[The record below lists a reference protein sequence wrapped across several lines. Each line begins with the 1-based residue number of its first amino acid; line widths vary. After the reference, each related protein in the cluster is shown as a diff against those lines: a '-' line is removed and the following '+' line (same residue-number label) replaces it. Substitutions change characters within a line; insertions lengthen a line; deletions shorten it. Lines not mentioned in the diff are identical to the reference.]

1 MAKKKRVAIVGG
13 GVSGLVAI
21 QACLEK
27 GLEPVCFE
35 SSDGCGGLWRGRGE
49 YDTAAYDSLHIRT
62 DVNHGSFMGLALP
75 SELRSKWFCQWINGG
90 AHIDVVAKY
99 IEAFVAKFGLD
110 KYVRFNTT
118 DLSICYYP
126 GYVTPGGE
134 GGADA
139 GGVTW
144 YTRWHIISGF
154 FVNIALCLFFP
165 IHLFGALFVR
175 IRHTLFPPT
184 PAKKG
189 K

>member
-1 MAKKKRVAIVGG
+1 MQQLRVEADTPLQGRWRRCQCNNNRCQCRYRFSCCGG
-13 GVSGLVAI
+13 GVAGFFAS
-21 QACLEK
+21 QACLER
-27 GLEPVCFE
+27 GLGPVCFE

-118 DLSICYYP
+118 VVKVEKRGDGWRVLDLRCCR
-126 GYVTPGGE
+126 
-134 GGADA
+134 GAA
-139 GGVTW
+139 
-144 YTRWHIISGF
+144 
-154 FVNIALCLFFP
+154 
-165 IHLFGALFVR
+165 
-175 IRHTLFPPT
+175 
-184 PAKKG
+184 
-189 K
+189 

>member
-1 MAKKKRVAIVGG
+1 MQRQMDADSAYLWQRMRKDAHGTGMQVVAPFMYI
-13 GVSGLVAI
+13 
-21 QACLEK
+21 
-27 GLEPVCFE
+27 
-35 SSDGCGGLWRGRGE
+35 
-49 YDTAAYDSLHIRT
+49 DT
-62 DVNHGSFMGLALP
+62 MLALLKKSQP
-75 SELRSKWFCQWINGG
+75 L
-90 AHIDVVAKY
+90 KY
-99 IEAFVAKFGLD
+99 
-110 KYVRFNTT
+110 
-118 DLSICYYP
+118 LSICYYP

-134 GGADA
+134 GGVDE

>member
-1 MAKKKRVAIVGG
+1 MPDGAGDRSSRVGDLHLAIAKFAHKMAKKKRVAIVGG

-118 DLSICYYP
+118 VVKVEKRGDGWRVQTDETMSC
-126 GYVTPGGE
+126 V
-134 GGADA
+134 
-139 GGVTW
+139 
-144 YTRWHIISGF
+144 
-154 FVNIALCLFFP
+154 
-165 IHLFGALFVR
+165 
-175 IRHTLFPPT
+175 
-184 PAKKG
+184 
-189 K
+189 

>member
-1 MAKKKRVAIVGG
+1 MAKKKRVAD
-13 GVSGLVAI
+13 
-21 QACLEK
+21 E
-27 GLEPVCFE
+27 
-35 SSDGCGGLWRGRGE
+35 
-49 YDTAAYDSLHIRT
+49 
-62 DVNHGSFMGLALP
+62 
-75 SELRSKWFCQWINGG
+75 
-90 AHIDVVAKY
+90 
-99 IEAFVAKFGLD
+99 
-110 KYVRFNTT
+110 
-118 DLSICYYP
+118 
-126 GYVTPGGE
+126 
-134 GGADA
+134 

>member
-110 KYVRFNTT
+110 KYVAHHLRLLRQHRALPLLP
-118 DLSICYYP
+118 DPPLRRP
-126 GYVTPGGE
+126 LRPHPPHHLP
-134 GGADA
+134 ADA
-139 GGVTW
+139 GQEGEVRPPRAT
-144 YTRWHIISGF
+144 
-154 FVNIALCLFFP
+154 
-165 IHLFGALFVR
+165 GATNARAAVR
-175 IRHTLFPPT
+175 ETET
-184 PAKKG
+184 MSCV
-189 K
+189 

>member
-99 IEAFVAKFGLD
+99 IEAFVAKFD
-110 KYVRFNTT
+110 
-118 DLSICYYP
+118 
-126 GYVTPGGE
+126 VTPGGE
-134 GGADA
+134 GGADE

-184 PAKKG
+184 PAKKA

>member
-110 KYVRFNTT
+110 KYVWLANNVFWVLN
-118 DLSICYYP
+118 YP
-126 GYVTPGGE
+126 G
-134 GGADA
+134 
-139 GGVTW
+139 
-144 YTRWHIISGF
+144 S
-154 FVNIALCLFFP
+154 
-165 IHLFGALFVR
+165 HLR
-175 IRHTLFPPT
+175 
-184 PAKKG
+184 K
-189 K
+189 

>member
-99 IEAFVAKFGLD
+99 IEAFVAG
-110 KYVRFNTT
+110 T
-118 DLSICYYP
+118 S
-126 GYVTPGGE
+126 
-134 GGADA
+134 
-139 GGVTW
+139 
-144 YTRWHIISGF
+144 S
-154 FVNIALCLFFP
+154 
-165 IHLFGALFVR
+165 
-175 IRHTLFPPT
+175 
-184 PAKKG
+184 PASS
-189 K
+189 

>member
-1 MAKKKRVAIVGG
+1 M
-13 GVSGLVAI
+13 
-21 QACLEK
+21 
-27 GLEPVCFE
+27 
-35 SSDGCGGLWRGRGE
+35 
-49 YDTAAYDSLHIRT
+49 H
-62 DVNHGSFMGLALP
+62 
-75 SELRSKWFCQWINGG
+75 
-90 AHIDVVAKY
+90 
-99 IEAFVAKFGLD
+99 
-110 KYVRFNTT
+110 VRFNTT
-118 DLSICYYP
+118 VVKVEKRGD
-126 GYVTPGGE
+126 VTPGGE
-134 GGADA
+134 GGADE